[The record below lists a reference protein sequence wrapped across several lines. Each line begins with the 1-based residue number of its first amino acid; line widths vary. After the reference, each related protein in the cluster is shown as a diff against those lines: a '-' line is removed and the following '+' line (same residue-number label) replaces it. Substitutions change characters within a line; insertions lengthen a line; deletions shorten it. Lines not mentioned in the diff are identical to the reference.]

1 MAKVVP
7 LFSGSKGNC
16 YYIGSGGEGIIV
28 DAGRS
33 CKQIEQAL
41 ALNSV
46 DIGTVRALFI
56 THEHIDHCSAV
67 RVLSKK
73 YGLPVYASKGTM
85 DALIYSGKVESGTKL
100 YIIERD
106 AVVGDRKSVV

>member
-16 YYIGSGGEGIIV
+16 YYIGSGNEGVLV

-46 DIGTVRALFI
+46 DISSTYTPARARW
-56 THEHIDHCSAV
+56 T
-67 RVLSKK
+67 R
-73 YGLPVYASKGTM
+73 
-85 DALIYSGKVESGTKL
+85 
-100 YIIERD
+100 
-106 AVVGDRKSVV
+106 